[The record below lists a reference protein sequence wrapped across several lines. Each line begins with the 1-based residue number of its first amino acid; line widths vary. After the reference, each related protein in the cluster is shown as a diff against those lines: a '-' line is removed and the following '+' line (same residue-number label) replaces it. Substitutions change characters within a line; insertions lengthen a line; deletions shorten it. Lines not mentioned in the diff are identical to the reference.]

1 MVRMRMI
8 MTNMEKFE
16 EDIEM
21 MKREGVESC
30 PPGR

>member
-1 MVRMRMI
+1 MKMRMM

-21 MKREGVESC
+21 VGREGVESC